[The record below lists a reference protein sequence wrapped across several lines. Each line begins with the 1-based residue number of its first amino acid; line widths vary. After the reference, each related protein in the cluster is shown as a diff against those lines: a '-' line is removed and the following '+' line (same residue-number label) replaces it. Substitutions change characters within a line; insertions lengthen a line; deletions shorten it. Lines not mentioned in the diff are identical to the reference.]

1 MNILIDALWSQSC
14 FSPLDRRFA
23 EFLYAL
29 DGTENL
35 FLKLGAL
42 LASSR
47 TARGDICIEITRI
60 GGMEAEEL
68 LREYEIYGGSGTLPS
83 MKLPGA
89 GMWLNELRKSR
100 CVVPSGEYGPLVL
113 DNDGRLYLYRY
124 REYQQQIFENI
135 RARAGTSNS
144 DVDTIS
150 LRHGIDRLF
159 PSGDTGETDWQR
171 VAVYA
176 AVKSRAAIISGGPGT
191 GKTST
196 VGKILALLVE
206 QGMKAGKVPAI
217 ALAAPTGKAAARMK
231 EALTSSLNTMDIDPA
246 VFDAIPKEASTI
258 HRLLGSVPES
268 PYFRRNAENPLPWD
282 LVVVDESSMADIAL
296 IAKLLTALREDAG
309 IILLGDKDQLAS
321 VEAGAVLGDLC
332 DTGNIHG
339 YSAEFVKCAEEAAGT
354 TILPGRQREGEPLIA
369 DALVVLEKSYRFGG
383 ASGIGELGRA
393 IQRGSAAEA
402 VRLMREGAHGDI
414 ILNESAHDRGFT
426 NYLADTIA
434 QRYGPLLASKSPEE
448 ALRLFSNFTVLCALR
463 RGPFG
468 VERVNELI
476 ERILAERGFID
487 PHEPWY
493 HRRPVMITR
502 NCYELNLFN
511 GDMGVVFSS
520 PEGKKVFFPSGEEGA
535 RGINPSRLSGY
546 ETTYAMTVH
555 KSQGSEYEHV
565 LLILPDRPSPVLTR
579 ELLYTAVTRARST
592 VEIWGTPDIVCEM
605 IAAPTR
611 RKSGLRDLLWNEHG
625 GTDE

>member
-1 MNILIDALWSQSC
+1 MNILIDALWNQPC

-23 EFLYAL
+23 DFLYGL
-29 DGTENL
+29 DGTGNS

-42 LASSR
+42 LVSSR

-68 LREYEIYGGSGTLPS
+68 LREYEIYGDVNALPS
-83 MKLPGA
+83 MKLPASGK
-89 GMWLNELRKSR
+89 WLKELKKST
-100 CVVPSGEYGPLVL
+100 CVVSSGEYGPLVL
-113 DNDGRLYLYRY
+113 DDDGRLYLYRY
-124 REYQQQIFENI
+124 REYQQQIYENI
-135 RARAGTSNS
+135 RARAGQRNT

-159 PSGDTGETDWQR
+159 PSGDAGETDWQR

-176 AVKSRAAIISGGPGT
+176 AVRSRAAVISGGPGT

-196 VGKILALLVE
+196 VGKILVLLIE
-206 QGMKAGKVPAI
+206 QGLKAGKVPAI

-231 EALTSSLNTMDIDPA
+231 EALTGSLKTMDIDPA

-258 HRLLGSVPES
+258 HRLLGSVPDS
-268 PYFRRNAENPLPWD
+268 PYFRHNADNPLPWD

-339 YSAEFVKCAEEAAGT
+339 YSAEFVKSAEEAAGT
-354 TILPGRQREGEPLIA
+354 SIPPGRQREGEPVIA
-369 DALVVLEKSYRFGG
+369 EALVVLEKSYRFGG
-383 ASGIGELGRA
+383 TSGIGELSRA

-402 VRLMREGAHGDI
+402 VRLLREGTRGDIMLNDSAHGK
-414 ILNESAHDRGFT
+414 GFT
-426 NYLADTIA
+426 DYLTETIA
-434 QRYGPLLASKSPEE
+434 DRYGPLLASKSPEE
-448 ALRLFSNFTVLCALR
+448 ALLLFSSFTVLCALR

-468 VERVNELI
+468 VERINELI
-476 ERILAERGFID
+476 ERILVERGFID

-511 GDMGVVFSS
+511 GDMGVVFGS
-520 PEGKKVFFPSGEEGA
+520 PEGKKVFFPSGEGGV

-555 KSQGSEYEHV
+555 KSQGSEYDHV

-592 VEIWGTPDIVCEM
+592 VEIWGTPDIVREM
-605 IAAPTR
+605 IAAPTK
-611 RKSGLRDLLWNEHG
+611 RKSGLRDLLWNEQG